1 MPAAAVPDFS
11 EGLLMIEMREKALGF
26 GYARPAGFWPA
37 SVSKD
42 SSDPLMQLALA
53 EPLMHLY
60 W

>member
-1 MPAAAVPDFS
+1 MPAAAVPGIP
-11 EGLLMIEMREKALGF
+11 EGRLMIEMRVKALGF

-42 SSDPLMQLALA
+42 PSDPLMRLALA
-53 EPLMHLY
+53 ELLMHLY

>member
-1 MPAAAVPDFS
+1 MPAAAVPGIP
-11 EGLLMIEMREKALGF
+11 EGRLMIEMRVEALGF

-42 SSDPLMQLALA
+42 SSDPLMRLALA

>member
-1 MPAAAVPDFS
+1 MPAAAVPDIP
-11 EGLLMIEMREKALGF
+11 EGWLMIEMGVKALGF

-37 SVSKD
+37 SVGKD
-42 SSDPLMQLALA
+42 SLDRLMQQALA

>member
-1 MPAAAVPDFS
+1 VPDFS
-11 EGLLMIEMREKALGF
+11 DGLLMIEMRVKALGF

-37 SVSKD
+37 SVGKD
-42 SSDPLMQLALA
+42 SSDRLMQLALA